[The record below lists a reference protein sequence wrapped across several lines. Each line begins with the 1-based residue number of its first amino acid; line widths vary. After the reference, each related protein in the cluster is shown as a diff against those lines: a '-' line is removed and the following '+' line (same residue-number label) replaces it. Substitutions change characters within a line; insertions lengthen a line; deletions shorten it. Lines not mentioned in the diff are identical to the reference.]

1 MIKLNTKKHLRHD
14 LRINVLNSVWD
25 NAVANVNRNVGHYI
39 WDNVTGKVYDDVSD
53 IVTDNVWQ
61 NLHNHTKQI

>member
-1 MIKLNTKKHLRHD
+1 MIELNTENHLRHD
-14 LRINVLNSVWD
+14 LRQNILYSVWD
-25 NAVANVNRNVGHYI
+25 NAVADVNRNVGNYV
-39 WDNVTGKVYDDVSD
+39 WDNVTGKVFDDVSD